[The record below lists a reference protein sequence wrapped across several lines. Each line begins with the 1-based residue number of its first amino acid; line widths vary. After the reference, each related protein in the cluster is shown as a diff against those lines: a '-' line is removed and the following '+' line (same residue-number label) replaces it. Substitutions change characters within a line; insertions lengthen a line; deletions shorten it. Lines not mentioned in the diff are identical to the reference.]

1 MKHQD
6 AFEAAVAASATKA
19 MYGGAGAA
27 AGGFV
32 MSNELL
38 GVLGLLIAL
47 MGFAVN
53 FYYRR
58 KQDQREVLEHER
70 RMRLIITK
78 PAEFGEQ
85 GADD

>member
-1 MKHQD
+1 MNVEQE

-19 MYGGAGAA
+19 MYGGAGASI
-27 AGGFV
+27 GGLA

-47 MGFAVN
+47 AGFAVN

-58 KQDQREVLEHER
+58 KQDEREDREHQR

-78 PAEFGEQ
+78 PGDLQE
-85 GADD
+85 

>member
-1 MKHQD
+1 MKVDQEA

-19 MYGGAGAA
+19 MYGGAGAGV
-27 AGGFV
+27 GGFV

-47 MGFAVN
+47 AGFAVN

-58 KQDQREVLEHER
+58 KQDQRETAEHDK
-70 RMRLIITK
+70 RMRMLITK
-78 PAEFGEQ
+78 PGDLQE
-85 GADD
+85 